1 MSASIPDFE
10 HARLTC
16 DDRGVYTLT
25 IVEAGALNILGT
37 PVLRGLTDA
46 LQWLAGRT
54 DPRVLILRGSGER
67 AFVAGADIHEMAAL
81 APESARAFI
90 TRVRAL
96 CDAVRALPVPVI
108 ARVPG
113 HCLGAGMELAA
124 ACDIRLAAS
133 AARVGMPEVRVGL
146 PSVVHAALLPGLI
159 GQGASDWLTLTGE
172 TVDAEQARAWGFF
185 QFVAEAQ
192 ELDALVEQSA
202 AAIVAAGAR
211 AVGAQKRLNQH
222 WADADLETALD
233 HSVSVFGAAFET
245 DEPARCMA
253 PFLRRRSG

>member
-16 DDRGVYTLT
+16 DDRGVYTLA
-25 IVEAGALNILGT
+25 IVDAGALNILGT

-96 CDAVRALPVPVI
+96 CDACGAAG
-108 ARVPG
+108 ARDRPG
-113 HCLGAGMELAA
+113 AGPLLGAGMELAA

>member
-96 CDAVRALPVPVI
+96 CDAVRALPV
-108 ARVPG
+108 R
-113 HCLGAGMELAA
+113 AA
-124 ACDIRLAAS
+124 QT
-133 AARVGMPEVRVGL
+133 VRAL
-146 PSVVHAALLPGLI
+146 PATPIS
-159 GQGASDWLTLTGE
+159 
-172 TVDAEQARAWGFF
+172 R
-185 QFVAEAQ
+185 
-192 ELDALVEQSA
+192 
-202 AAIVAAGAR
+202 R
-211 AVGAQKRLNQH
+211 
-222 WADADLETALD
+222 
-233 HSVSVFGAAFET
+233 SVSSPPSASV
-245 DEPARCMA
+245 A
-253 PFLRRRSG
+253 PPTPTPPD